1 MPKTDFQGAGLLDG
15 LHGDER
21 EARLRLLERL
31 ADEGF
36 SLEEIRDA
44 AREDRLALLPVERV
58 LGGGYTLAEAAE
70 RAGLPTELVVR
81 IRRLQGLPEP
91 APNERLFG
99 DEDVEAMKA
108 TKQFLDSGFG
118 EQAIAQITL
127 VLGEATARLAATITA
142 SFAETFLEPGGNEDE
157 VALRFAA
164 LAGELTPRLTP
175 VLVATFRAH
184 LREAVSRGMLGQA
197 ELEAGHILGEQDV
210 AVCFADLVGFTRL
223 GGQVEVGELGTVA
236 GRLAELATEVTIQPV
251 RLVKT
256 IGDAAM
262 FVSREVAPLVDV
274 ALSLVEAVQEAEMP
288 ALRAGVASG
297 AALQRAG
304 DYYGHSVNLASRVT
318 GIARPDS
325 VLCTQ
330 EVRDAAPDE
339 FEWSFA
345 GRHRLKGVKEPVPM
359 FRARRLGSV
368 ETKKPKADRPRRRGS
383 R

>member
-127 VLGEATARLAATITA
+127 VLG
-142 SFAETFLEPGGNEDE
+142 
-157 VALRFAA
+157 
-164 LAGELTPRLTP
+164 
-175 VLVATFRAH
+175 
-184 LREAVSRGMLGQA
+184 
-197 ELEAGHILGEQDV
+197 
-210 AVCFADLVGFTRL
+210 
-223 GGQVEVGELGTVA
+223 
-236 GRLAELATEVTIQPV
+236 
-251 RLVKT
+251 
-256 IGDAAM
+256 
-262 FVSREVAPLVDV
+262 
-274 ALSLVEAVQEAEMP
+274 
-288 ALRAGVASG
+288 
-297 AALQRAG
+297 
-304 DYYGHSVNLASRVT
+304 
-318 GIARPDS
+318 
-325 VLCTQ
+325 
-330 EVRDAAPDE
+330 
-339 FEWSFA
+339 
-345 GRHRLKGVKEPVPM
+345 
-359 FRARRLGSV
+359 
-368 ETKKPKADRPRRRGS
+368 
-383 R
+383 